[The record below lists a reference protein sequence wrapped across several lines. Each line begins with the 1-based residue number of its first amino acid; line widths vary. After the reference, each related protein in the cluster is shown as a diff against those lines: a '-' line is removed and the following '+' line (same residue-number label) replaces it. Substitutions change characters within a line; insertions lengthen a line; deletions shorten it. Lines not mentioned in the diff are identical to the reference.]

1 MSAGHTIT
9 IEPAA
14 ALVTV
19 TVDGV
24 KIAETQGALILRET
38 GLPPRYYIPAADVD
52 AGVLRPSELHTTCP
66 FKGQASY
73 HSLVIDGTTHTDV
86 VWYYPDPVPQV
97 EAIAGMLSFY
107 PDRARIEVDG
117 SAV

>member
-9 IEPAA
+9 IEPAN

-24 KIAETQGALILRET
+24 KVAESQGALVLHET
-38 GLPPRYYIPAADVD
+38 GLPPRYYLPASDVD

-73 HSLVIDGTTHTDV
+73 HSLTIDGTTHSDV
-86 VWYYPDPVPQV
+86 VWYYPDPIPEVAQ
-97 EAIAGMLSFY
+97 IAGMLSFY

-117 SAV
+117 AAV